1 MKKILLLLSVAG
13 LITSCANDN
22 LEELHP
28 EVPQC
33 DTTGVL
39 SFATDIT
46 PIMNLHCGTDDVGCH
61 INSSADGGCGLA
73 NYADMMDY
81 LVSPAKDTKFIKT
94 VTHDPTLSTSL
105 YMPQGTTEKIDDC
118 SIQKIQAW
126 IGRGKPNN

>member
-61 INSSADGGCGLA
+61 INPLADGGCGLA

-118 SIQKIQAW
+118 SIQKSQAW